1 MFKHG
6 VNYAPYPNLEKAMNV
21 TLVPCNRETD
31 KDLFFKNLGLLT
43 IWCGEHSHHLVES
56 YKYWLETPDETG
68 QFFKIVSDEC
78 VIGIT
83 GYWLID
89 DVSAGLRWHGII
101 PLFQKSGAGSTAL
114 QLLIKELPANVK
126 QLHELT
132 ITKKPQAFFKN
143 NDFKLNTNPEDI
155 VKVIKSS
162 GGDDYV
168 SLLTYEVE
176 PCNAIME
183 TC

>member
-1 MFKHG
+1 
-6 VNYAPYPNLEKAMNV
+6 MNV
-21 TLVPCNRETD
+21 TLLPCCRVND
-31 KDLFFKNLGLLT
+31 KDLFFKHLGLLT

-56 YKYWLETPDETG
+56 YNDWVKNPDESG
-68 QFFKIVSDEC
+68 QFFKVVSDDC

-89 DVSAGLRWHGII
+89 EISAGLRWHGII

-114 QLLIKELPANVK
+114 KLLIKELPTGII

-132 ITKKPQAFFKN
+132 LTKKPQEFFKN

-162 GGDDYV
+162 GGDDYI
-168 SLLTYEVE
+168 SLLTYEVST
-176 PCNAIME
+176 CSAITE